1 MITFSFDSSTEFRQ
15 HPVKH
20 KIVPFAS
27 FGQASEKA
35 TENQIPVQIQSEYM
49 ERFNRN
55 RYFSRIEDV
64 LSSHGFDGAEIGLK
78 AHEIDM
84 DNPTGTY
91 LLIEIDTSEVDQERR
106 LAIKDSQRWITSFKL

>member
-1 MITFSFDSSTEFRQ
+1 
-15 HPVKH
+15 
-20 KIVPFAS
+20 
-27 FGQASEKA
+27 
-35 TENQIPVQIQSEYM
+35 M

-55 RYFSRIEDV
+55 RYFARIEDV

-78 AHEIDM
+78 ANEIDM

-106 LAIKDSQRWITSFKL
+106 LAIKDSKRWITSFKL

>member
-1 MITFSFDSSTEFRQ
+1 MITFSFDLSTEFRQ

-27 FGQASEKA
+27 FEQASKKA

-55 RYFSRIEDV
+55 RYFERIEDV
-64 LSSHGFDGAEIGLK
+64 LSSHGFDCVEIGLK

-91 LLIEIDTSEVDQERR
+91 LLIEIDTFEVDQERR
-106 LAIKDSQRWITSFKL
+106 LAIKDSQRWITSFQL